1 MIQKFQYYLD
11 ENLARKVAVNREEA
25 KSLMNKAIL
34 RLDYI
39 SKQEINEDT
48 ASFIFEDIYET
59 LREAAQSL
67 MSLKGYK
74 PYSHEALISFLKEH
88 YQFPEH
94 EISNFDRYRVLRNK
108 TVYCAANVSPE
119 VCRDALRFVK
129 TFLPKLKS
137 AYEKDPEDTRRNFA
151 C

>member
-11 ENLARKVAVNREEA
+11 EHLARKVAVDCEEA
-25 KSLMNKAIL
+25 KSLMHKATL

-39 SKQEINEDT
+39 KKQEIKEDT
-48 ASFIFEDIYET
+48 SAFIFEDIYET

-67 MSLKGYK
+67 MSLEGYK
-74 PYSHEALISFLKEH
+74 PYSHEALISFLKEF

-94 EISNFDRYRVLRNK
+94 EISSFDRYRILRNK

-119 VCRDALRFVK
+119 VCKEALKFSE
-129 TFLPKLKS
+129 TFLPKLKK
-137 AYEKDPEDTRRNFA
+137 AYEKCQKAP
-151 C
+151 

>member
-11 ENLARKVAVNREEA
+11 EHLARKVAVDCEEA
-25 KSLMNKAIL
+25 KSLMNKATL

-39 SKQEINEDT
+39 KKQEINEDT
-48 ASFIFEDIYET
+48 SSFIFEDIYET

-74 PYSHEALISFLKEH
+74 PYSHEALISFLKEC
-88 YQFPEH
+88 YKFPEH
-94 EISNFDRYRVLRNK
+94 EISSFDRYRILRNK

-119 VCRDALRFVK
+119 VCKEALKFLE
-129 TFLPKLKS
+129 TFLPKLKN
-137 AYEKDPEDTRRNFA
+137 AYEKSQKGA
-151 C
+151 

>member
-11 ENLARKVAVNREEA
+11 EHLARKAAVDCEEA
-25 KSLMNKAIL
+25 KSLMNKATL
-34 RLDYI
+34 RLEYI
-39 SKQEINEDT
+39 KKQEINEDT

-59 LREAAQSL
+59 LREAGQSL

-74 PYSHEALISFLKEH
+74 PYSHEALISFLKEF

-94 EISNFDRYRVLRNK
+94 EISSFDRYRILRNK
-108 TVYCAANVSPE
+108 TVYSAANVSPE
-119 VCRDALRFVK
+119 VCKEALKFSE

-137 AYEKDPEDTRRNFA
+137 AYEKIKKFA
-151 C
+151 